1 MESATSAT
9 LGLLSGINM
18 ISGPGMLD
26 FLACQS
32 LERLVIDAEIIA
44 NAKRLLTGV
53 AQSED

>member
-9 LGLLSGINM
+9 FGLLSGINM
-18 ISGPGMLD
+18 ISEPGMLD

-32 LERLVIDAEIIA
+32 LERLVIDTEIIA

-53 AQSED
+53 DQSED